1 MSSEL
6 RVDTIKLANGNSATA
21 SGLGIDIGNTGKIA
35 QQVVSSTTT
44 SIMST
49 SSSFIDTGLSL
60 NITPSSATSTINL
73 FCGIPI
79 RMDAEG
85 GTDNG
90 MKLQFLR
97 DSTGIW
103 VGDGNQL
110 YLYGGSSY
118 AETNFQWTQYV
129 SDSPNT
135 TSQITYKVQSAR
147 NGNTRFTVMLNSRA
161 GYLVAQEVLA

>member
-1 MSSEL
+1 MTSIL
-6 RVDTIKLANGNSATA
+6 RVDSIQTAAGGSATA
-21 SGLGIDIGNTGKIA
+21 SGLGIGGVGKIV

-44 SIMST
+44 AILST
-49 SSSFIDTGLSL
+49 SSSFIDTGLTL
-60 NITPSSATSTINL
+60 NITPSSASSTINL

-97 DSTGIW
+97 DSTGVW

-110 YLYGGSSY
+110 YLYCAGTY

-135 TSQITYKVQSAR
+135 TSQITYKVQAAR
-147 NGNTRFTVMLNSRA
+147 NGNTRFSVMLNDRA
-161 GYLVAQEVLA
+161 GYLVAQEVVA

>member
-1 MSSEL
+1 MTSIL
-6 RVDTIKLANGNSATA
+6 RVDSIQTSSGGSATA
-21 SGLGIDIGNTGKIA
+21 SGLGIGGIGKIA

-44 SIMST
+44 AIQST
-49 SSSFIDTGLSL
+49 SSSFIDTGLTL
-60 NITPSSATSTINL
+60 NITPSSASSTINI
-73 FCGIPI
+73 FAGIPI
-79 RMDAEG
+79 RMDGEG

-97 DSTGIW
+97 DSTGVW

-110 YLYGGSSY
+110 YLYSGSSY

-135 TSQITYKVQSAR
+135 TSQITYKIQAAR
-147 NGNTRFTVMLNSRA
+147 NGNTRFTVMVNDRA

>member
-6 RVDTIKLANGNSATA
+6 RVDTIKLANGNTATA
-21 SGLGIDIGNTGKIA
+21 SGLGIGGVGKIV

-44 SIMST
+44 AILST
-49 SSSFIDTGLSL
+49 SSSFIDTGLTL
-60 NITPSSATSTINL
+60 NITPSSASSTINL

-97 DSTGIW
+97 DSTGVW

-110 YLYGGSSY
+110 YLYCASTY

-135 TSQITYKVQSAR
+135 TSQITYKVQAAR
-147 NGNTRFTVMLNSRA
+147 NGNTRFSVMLNDRA
-161 GYLVAQEVLA
+161 GYLVAQEVVA